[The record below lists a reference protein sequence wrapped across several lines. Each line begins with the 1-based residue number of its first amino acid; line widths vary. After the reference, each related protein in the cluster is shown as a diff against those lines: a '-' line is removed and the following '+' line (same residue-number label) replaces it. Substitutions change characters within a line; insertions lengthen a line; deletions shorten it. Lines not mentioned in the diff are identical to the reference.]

1 MSNVEVQDMLE
12 LIPIDI
18 LNLRRL
24 ATSEPVDLGGI
35 EVLAGALPPAGVA
48 AHALAQL
55 DAGTSAHW
63 CTPFLMVSRSV
74 VLGTCRF
81 RNAPARGSVEIGYEV
96 AESQRGQG
104 VATAAVRQLLHKAA
118 SSGLVQQVVAH
129 ILPGNVASSKVVA
142 RLGFSEGELIVDHD
156 GETVTLWSIQVPT
169 QQFIQGESVS
179 SLR

>member
-1 MSNVEVQDMLE
+1 MSYVEVPEMLE

-18 LNLRRL
+18 PNLRRL
-24 ATSEPVDLGGI
+24 AASEPVDLGGI
-35 EVLAGALPPAGVA
+35 EVLDGALPPARVA

-63 CTPFLMVSRSV
+63 CTPFLIVSRSA
-74 VLGTCRF
+74 VLGSCRF

-104 VATAAVRQLLHKAA
+104 VATAAVRQLLLKAT

-129 ILPGNVASSKVVA
+129 ILPGNVASSRVVS
-142 RLGFSEGELIVDHD
+142 RLGFSEGDLIVDHD
-156 GETVTLWSIQVPT
+156 GETVALWSIQVAT
-169 QQFIQGESVS
+169 
-179 SLR
+179 